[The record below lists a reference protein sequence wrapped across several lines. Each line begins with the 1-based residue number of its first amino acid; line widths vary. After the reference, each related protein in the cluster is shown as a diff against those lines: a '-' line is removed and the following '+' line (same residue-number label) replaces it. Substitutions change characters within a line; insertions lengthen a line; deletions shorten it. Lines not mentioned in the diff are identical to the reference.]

1 MLYHRIRKK
10 FIKLY
15 LKECLE
21 EFLALGGL
29 KKIIIRRKLP
39 AGHSLPEP
47 FFWDLWGNLDHLR
60 DSYTEYCAQEHLDP
74 EKEAEESSSS
84 GDKVT
89 SFDTQ

>member
-47 FFWDLWGNLDHLR
+47 LGQPRSPKGQLR
-60 DSYTEYCAQEHLDP
+60 GVLCTGALGSREGSRR
-74 EKEAEESSSS
+74 K
-84 GDKVT
+84 
-89 SFDTQ
+89 